1 MPQRIND
8 VKRRGLITAAMARN
22 MRALTTSRNELVH
35 SASCDHL
42 RNRKLFMQQVDAV
55 EMEKDALHRAAIQI
69 QTAAR
74 RFACRR
80 RLRARRCIVHG
91 FDRLEPRA
99 VIVAELVQAVFL
111 LQYSSEH
118 HHAHD
123 TGRTLCEFLGFVL
136 STLQTGTLGQW
147 NLLCYEASIPLEQ
160 CECAIYQN
168 IISATVQAM
177 TRFQH
182 DSDVLTLGS
191 LLLLFLTGAD
201 EDDLDGPRPKK
212 LAPATRMRCRL
223 ALATAMLST
232 SDDFRHAMQRYFRRG
247 LRCPYPA
254 VGSGSW

>member
-1 MPQRIND
+1 MGDVVLAAGSDFLLAKRATLVMEELLSQLDASGDNMPQRIND

-42 RNRKLFMQQVDAV
+42 RNRELFMQQVDAV

-168 IISATVQAM
+168 IISDRAGHD
-177 TRFQH
+177 FQH
-182 DSDVLTLGS
+182 DSGPNPWVIAPS
-191 LLLLFLTGAD
+191 LSY
-201 EDDLDGPRPKK
+201 
-212 LAPATRMRCRL
+212 RCGRGRSRWSSSEK
-223 ALATAMLST
+223 ASARHSDAM
-232 SDDFRHAMQRYFRRG
+232 
-247 LRCPYPA
+247 
-254 VGSGSW
+254 